1 MPSSTLIDVL
11 RHGEPLGGAR
21 YRGRTDDA
29 LSNAGWQQMT
39 DAIELCT
46 TDQNNVN
53 KPAPWTHIISSPL
66 SRCADFARLLSE
78 THQLELLIEPRFA
91 EIDFGD
97 WEGLTSQQIMERN
110 SEQLL
115 QYWDNPIDNTP
126 PNGEPLNSFKSR
138 VTSAWNDLLSEHAST
153 DKKHLLV
160 ITHGGTLRIIMSHVL
175 TTPLTALFKLDVP
188 YACLSRF
195 QHQHDSQQSHL
206 IFHNGSLP

>member
-1 MPSSTLIDVL
+1 MPSSTLIDIL

-29 LSNAGWQQMT
+29 LSKTGWQQMT
-39 DAIELCT
+39 DT
-46 TDQNNVN
+46 VN
-53 KPAPWTHIISSPL
+53 LKTANKSAPWTHIISSPL

-78 THQLELLIEPRFA
+78 THQLELLTEPRFA

-97 WEGLTSQQIMERN
+97 WEGLTSQQIMDHD

-126 PNGEPLNSFKSR
+126 PNGESLNDFRSR
-138 VTSAWNDLLSEHAST
+138 VIAAWSDLLSVHTST
-153 DKKHLLV
+153 ENKHLLL

-175 TTPLTALFKLDVP
+175 TMPLTALFKLDVP

-195 QHQHDSQQSHL
+195 QYQHHDQQSQL
-206 IFHNGSLP
+206 IFHNGQAQ

>member
-29 LSNAGWQQMT
+29 LSQTGWQQMT
-39 DAIELCT
+39 DAVNFEP
-46 TDQNNVN
+46 VN
-53 KPAPWTHIISSPL
+53 KSAPWTQIISSPL

-97 WEGLTSQQIMERN
+97 WEGLTSQQIMDHD
-110 SEQLL
+110 SKQLL
-115 QYWDNPIDNTP
+115 QYWDNPIDNSP
-126 PNGEPLNSFKSR
+126 PNGESLNDFSSR
-138 VTSAWNDLLSEHAST
+138 VIAAWNELLSEHAAA
-153 DKKHLLV
+153 DNKHLLI
-160 ITHGGTLRIIMSHVL
+160 ITHGGSLRIIMSHVL
-175 TTPLTALFKLDVP
+175 TMPLTALFKLDVP

-195 QHQHDSQQSHL
+195 QHQHHDQQSQL
-206 IFHNGSLP
+206 IFHNGHAQ